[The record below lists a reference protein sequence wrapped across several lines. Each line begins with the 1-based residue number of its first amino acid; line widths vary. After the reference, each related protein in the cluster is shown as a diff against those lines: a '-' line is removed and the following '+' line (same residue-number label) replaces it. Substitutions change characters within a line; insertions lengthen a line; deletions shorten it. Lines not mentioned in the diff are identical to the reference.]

1 MADVART
8 PLPPVCPVM
17 GVDVAVLDML
27 TALALLDEHRED
39 WRGRYLCLGNVH
51 TTVTAHEDEA
61 YRAVQQNA
69 ALVLPD
75 GRPIAAYSRRHGWPQ
90 AQQVAGP
97 DLFKQALRTGLAKGW
112 RHYFY
117 GGSPETVAA
126 LQKVLPERYPGIA
139 IAGLESPPFRPLTV
153 EEDAEAVARIN
164 AAKPDF
170 LWVGLGAPKQENWM
184 AAHAGRIDAVM
195 LGVGAAF
202 DFEAGT
208 VARAPKWV
216 QDISMEWLWRL
227 LQDPGRLFG
236 RYLRTN
242 TKFLLWQFAH
252 K

>member
-1 MADVART
+1 MTDAART
-8 PLPPVCPVM
+8 PLPPVCPIM
-17 GVDVAVLDML
+17 GVDVAVLDMP
-27 TALALLDEHRED
+27 TALALLGEHRED
-39 WRGRYLCLGNVH
+39 WRGRYICLGNVH
-51 TTVTAHEDEA
+51 TTVTASEDAA

-69 ALVLPD
+69 VLVLPD
-75 GRPIAAYSRRHGWPQ
+75 GRPFVTYSRRHGWPQ
-90 AQQVAGP
+90 AQRVAGP
-97 DLFKQALRTGLAKGW
+97 DLFRQALQAGVAKGW

-126 LQKVLPERYPGIA
+126 LQAVLPARYPGIV
-139 IAGLESPPFRPLTV
+139 IAGLESPPFRPLTAA
-153 EEDAEAVARIN
+153 EDAAAVQRIN
-164 AAKPDF
+164 AAQPDF

-208 VARAPKWV
+208 VARAPEWM
-216 QDISMEWLWRL
+216 QRSSLEWLWRL
-227 LQDPGRLFG
+227 LQDPKRLLG

-242 TKFLLWQFAH
+242 TKFLLWQIAH